1 MSSNI
6 EISLII
12 CTCNRVD
19 MLYDLLES
27 IDAQSL
33 DKSRFEVLLIDQSDD
48 DKAKDLVKDCK
59 WINYTKLD
67 SKGVS
72 ISRNKGIATAAGEIL
87 VFIDDDV
94 LLGEKY
100 LEEILN
106 FFKTSELKPDMIGG
120 KTLIDFIGK
129 KPDWLSGRLLEV
141 LAASD
146 FGDEP
151 KYYSE
156 HPKHV
161 PYTCNM
167 AIKKSCA
174 QKVGGFSELISKLDL
189 KIAVNDDVIF
199 ANQVRQAGYNLV
211 YNPNMLVY
219 HRMPA
224 ARLTYDYYKKKYFS
238 HGRSDAYAYYLLG
251 MYKFKDIF
259 GKLFLHSKRLLEGF
273 ILQFFKKDLTEKYY
287 QNLRIYYNAGF
298 LAALFD
304 LLKKK
309 GKTTL

>member
-1 MSSNI
+1 
-6 EISLII
+6 
-12 CTCNRVD
+12 

-27 IDAQSL
+27 VDAQSL
-33 DKSRFEVLLIDQSDD
+33 DKSRFEVLLTDQSDD
-48 DKAKDLVKDCK
+48 NKTKNLVKDCS
-59 WINYTKLD
+59 WVNYIKLD

-72 ISRNKGIATAAGEIL
+72 ISRNKGIATATGKIL
-87 VFIDDDV
+87 VFVDDDV
-94 LLGEKY
+94 LFGEKY

-129 KPDWLSGRLLEV
+129 KPDWLNGRLLEV

-146 FGDEP
+146 FGNEP
-151 KYYSE
+151 KLYSE

-174 QKVGGFSELISKLDL
+174 EKVGGFSELISKLDL

-219 HRMPA
+219 HRMPT
-224 ARLTYDYYKKKYFS
+224 ARLTYAYYKKKYFA

-251 MYKFKDIF
+251 MYQFKDIPQ
-259 GKLFLHSKRLLEGF
+259 KLLIHSKRLCEGF
-273 ILQFFKKDLTEKYY
+273 VLQFFKKDLTEKYY
-287 QNLRIYYNAGF
+287 QWLRVHYNAGF
-298 LAALFD
+298 LAALFNVA
-304 LLKKK
+304 KRR
-309 GKTTL
+309 GKLSI